1 MKISVGI
8 QKLDE
13 SLEGGVNQNSSILLL
28 TDTMVDKS
36 SFVQHMLS
44 SRILDNDNGIYLTTS
59 KLPSQILSNM
69 YEHGYETKNMTFID
83 CLSYT
88 FGGKVKGKYSLD
100 VKVTDTEPALE
111 RTFEIFKKALEETKN
126 FKFAV
131 FDCLETFMGKNAD
144 NVASKIKE
152 MKEVMKKTRTT
163 CIYLLTNWEYDE
175 ADMKKICNSVDKVI
189 YLGTIEKKLI
199 WMNYFYVEKQPKVF
213 FVVTATGVNM
223 YIPKILI
230 TGAFH
235 SGKSSITK
243 ILSERAVS
251 VD

>member
-88 FGGKVKGKYSLD
+88 FGGKEKGN
-100 VKVTDTEPALE
+100 E
-111 RTFEIFKKALEETKN
+111 RGHEKN
-126 FKFAV
+126 EDDLHISAHK
-131 FDCLETFMGKNAD
+131 
-144 NVASKIKE
+144 
-152 MKEVMKKTRTT
+152 
-163 CIYLLTNWEYDE
+163 
-175 ADMKKICNSVDKVI
+175 
-189 YLGTIEKKLI
+189 LGIRR
-199 WMNYFYVEKQPKVF
+199 
-213 FVVTATGVNM
+213 G
-223 YIPKILI
+223 
-230 TGAFH
+230 
-235 SGKSSITK
+235 
-243 ILSERAVS
+243 
-251 VD
+251 